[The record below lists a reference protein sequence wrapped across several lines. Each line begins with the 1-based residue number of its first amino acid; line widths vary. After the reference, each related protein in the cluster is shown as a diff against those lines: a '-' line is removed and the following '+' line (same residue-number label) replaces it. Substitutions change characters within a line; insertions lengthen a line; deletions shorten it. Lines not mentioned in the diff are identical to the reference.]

1 MLSYQ
6 PYLFFLLI
14 FVAFPGLADTQVLP
28 IGQGEETV
36 VPGQSWERSQ
46 YWEEVRELDGRFSL
60 SIPASWEEQ
69 IDTIETEVGLLAYHT
84 FFLQSPSNQA
94 DNAIYMLSYVDY
106 PEGALHH
113 DSTELV
119 SEFLDVSQEEAIAVV
134 DGELLFTTEKEKGG
148 FPGRFWRI
156 DYLDGAASIR
166 TQAYVV
172 GRRFYQIQTIAQQGR
187 GLNDSTERFFESLE
201 FF

>member
-1 MLSYQ
+1 MSKKIVLSL
-6 PYLFFLLI
+6 LFFLPI
-14 FVAFPGLADTQVLP
+14 FLGSQVLP
-28 IGQGEETV
+28 IGQGEETTT
-36 VPGQSWERSQ
+36 PGQSWERGQ
-46 YWEEVRELDGRFSL
+46 YWEEVRELDGRFSVE
-60 SIPASWEEQ
+60 IPAAWEEQ
-69 IDTIETEVGLLAYHT
+69 VDTIDTEVGALAYHT
-84 FFLQSPSNQA
+84 FLLQSPSEQA
-94 DNAIYMLSYVDY
+94 DNLIYMLSYVDY

-119 SEFLDVSQEEAIAVV
+119 REFFEVSQEEAIAVV
-134 DGELLFTTEKEKGG
+134 DGELLFTTDKENSG

-156 DYLDGAASIR
+156 DYLDGRASIR

>member
-1 MLSYQ
+1 MVKFLYCSL
-6 PYLFFLLI
+6 LFFPFCLP
-14 FVAFPGLADTQVLP
+14 AQVLP
-28 IGQGEETV
+28 IGQGEEVV
-36 VPGQSWERSQ
+36 VPGQSWERGQ
-46 YWEEVRELDGRFSL
+46 YWEEVRELDGRFSV
-60 SIPASWEEQ
+60 SIPATWDEQ
-69 IDTIETEVGLLAYHT
+69 IDTIETEVGFLAYHT
-84 FFLQSPSNQA
+84 FFLQSPSDQA

-119 SEFLDVSQEEAIAVV
+119 VEFFDVSQEEAIAIV
-134 DGELLFTTEKEKGG
+134 DGELLFTTDKEKDG